1 MPAEYIFRE
10 GSQMHGIQ
18 KAAPVSEVIHQ
29 TPLSVAYLLT
39 KNKFLQAHHSNHI
52 NHTHNKYMISWH

>member
-39 KNKFLQAHHSNHI
+39 KI
-52 NHTHNKYMISWH
+52 NSFRRTTAAT